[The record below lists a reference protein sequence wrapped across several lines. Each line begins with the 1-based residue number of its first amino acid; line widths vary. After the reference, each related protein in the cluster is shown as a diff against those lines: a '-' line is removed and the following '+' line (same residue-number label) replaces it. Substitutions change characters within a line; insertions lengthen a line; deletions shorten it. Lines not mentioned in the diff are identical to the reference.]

1 MSLNSFPKEPNLWDI
16 ISYYLEIKLLVSYA
30 TTYLLLPY
38 TSLFL
43 ISPAISL
50 KENSSKF
57 ANMSKVYKLFTLNS
71 PHYFYV
77 FVIIKRG

>member
-16 ISYYLEIKLLVSYA
+16 ISYYPEIKLLVSHA

-43 ISPAISL
+43 ISPTISL

-57 ANMSKVYKLFTLNS
+57 AKMSKVYKLFTLNS

-77 FVIIKRG
+77 FCNR

>member
-16 ISYYLEIKLLVSYA
+16 ISYYPEIKLLVSYA

-43 ISPAISL
+43 ISPTISL
-50 KENSSKF
+50 KENSYTQEQTQKASKHF
-57 ANMSKVYKLFTLNS
+57 IEIEKVISTFKKQTTT
-71 PHYFYV
+71 
-77 FVIIKRG
+77 